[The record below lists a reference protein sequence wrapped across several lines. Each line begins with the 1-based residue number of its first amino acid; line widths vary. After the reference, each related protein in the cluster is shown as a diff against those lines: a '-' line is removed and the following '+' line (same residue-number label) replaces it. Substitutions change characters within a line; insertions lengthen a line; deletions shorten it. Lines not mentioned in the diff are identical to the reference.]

1 MKKKTDYIEKAYD
14 GKIECLLK
22 RGNYNEVIRVVEE
35 FERKFPS
42 SELLEKVKRM
52 KDEAKS
58 RVQTELRTGR

>member
-1 MKKKTDYIEKAYD
+1 M
-14 GKIECLLK
+14 
-22 RGNYNEVIRVVEE
+22 IRVVEE